1 MKIDKTMQFI
11 KNPSPKFKNQLISQ
25 LLESQHLNM
34 SSEKK
39 IYRKWYV
46 LEYYGGDSKT
56 SLRYLG
62 LLSPDQENAYDCKIP
77 KKWPKDAEREIRK
90 HLSGW

>member
-11 KNPSPKFKNQLISQ
+11 KNPSLKFKNQLISQ
-25 LLESQHLNM
+25 LLGSQHLNM

-46 LEYYGGDSKT
+46 LEYCEGDSKT
-56 SLRYLG
+56 FLRYLG
-62 LLSPDQENAYDCKIP
+62 LLSPDQEDAYRCNTP
-77 KKWPKDAEREIRK
+77 QKWPKNAEREIRK
-90 HLSGW
+90 HFSGW